1 MDNRAFQDLMKGHH
15 CFGCGT
21 LNEKGLR
28 IKSYWSRRE
37 SICTWQPAS
46 HHMAGPKQVLNGGI
60 IATIIDCHC
69 VCTAI
74 AAAYQTVG
82 REIGSEPSIMY
93 VTGSLNVKY
102 LRPTSIKE
110 DVVLRARVQ
119 KMQEKRTTL
128 TCSLYSNQK
137 ESVQAEVVA
146 VRVPSTWS
154 AQLEF

>member
-1 MDNRAFQDLMKGHH
+1 MVDRAFQDLMKGHH

-21 LNEKGLR
+21 LNQQGLR
-28 IKSYWSRRE
+28 IKSYWSGEE

-60 IATIIDCHC
+60 IATIIDCHS

-74 AAAYQTVG
+74 AAAYRAEG
-82 REIGSEPSIMY
+82 REIGSEPSLLY

-110 DVVLRARVQ
+110 GVVLRARLQVV
-119 KMQEKRTTL
+119 QEKRTTL
-128 TCSLYSNQK
+128 TCSLFSNKK

-146 VRVPSTWS
+146 VRVPAIWS
-154 AQLEF
+154 AQFEF